1 MAKPPSNAAIIQRGL
16 SSAKAGG
23 EGEKS
28 TQMKRMEDDREDK
41 NLCFFLLLFS

>member
-23 EGEKS
+23 EEEEKS
-28 TQMKRMEDDREDK
+28 TRMKRMEEDREDK
-41 NLCFFLLLFS
+41 IF